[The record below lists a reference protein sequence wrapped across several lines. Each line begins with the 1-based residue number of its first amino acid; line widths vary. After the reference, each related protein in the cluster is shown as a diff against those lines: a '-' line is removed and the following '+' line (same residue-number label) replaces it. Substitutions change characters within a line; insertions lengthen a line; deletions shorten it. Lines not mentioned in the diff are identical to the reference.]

1 MVELKIL
8 IFFLEMFMSSRF
20 KIPDIDTLNID
31 QKKIIKKIIS
41 GPRGKVPS
49 PIYKWLIRPELADR
63 AQLLGESLRYDNSLK
78 PEFIEIIIL
87 LVARHW
93 DAKYE
98 WEFHKIIALDLGIS
112 ENFIDSIKRY
122 QEPDFSSDH
131 EKCIYEFTNSLLE
144 RKLIEDDLY
153 EKSIN
158 YFRDEGLV
166 EIVTLVGYYSLIS
179 MTINVFEIP
188 VSGEKYARLNS
199 D

>member
-1 MVELKIL
+1 
-8 IFFLEMFMSSRF
+8 MSSRF

-112 ENFIDSIKRY
+112 ENF
-122 QEPDFSSDH
+122 
-131 EKCIYEFTNSLLE
+131 
-144 RKLIEDDLY
+144 LI
-153 EKSIN
+153 IQ
-158 YFRDEGLV
+158 
-166 EIVTLVGYYSLIS
+166 
-179 MTINVFEIP
+179 
-188 VSGEKYARLNS
+188 
-199 D
+199 

>member
-1 MVELKIL
+1 
-8 IFFLEMFMSSRF
+8 MSSRF

>member
-1 MVELKIL
+1 
-8 IFFLEMFMSSRF
+8 MSSRF

-122 QEPDFSSDH
+122 QEPDFPSDH